1 MLCIPVHVS
10 AAVGAGG
17 GGGFGVQI
25 CANIGATVI
34 TTASERNHEF
44 VKSIGADHAIDYNTE
59 NVVEAI
65 MAITNGIGVER
76 VLGAV
81 DASTADEGIEV

>member
-1 MLCIPVHVS
+1 M
-10 AAVGAGG
+10 
-17 GGGFGVQI
+17 
-25 CANIGATVI
+25 
-34 TTASERNHEF
+34 
-44 VKSIGADHAIDYNTE
+44 KSIGADHAIDYNTE